1 VEPEPEPEPSQPLPG
16 DAAPDDPGVAGIGLP
31 SWVDEAGWAQRF
43 GGLCEEREPE
53 DPVTAFYD
61 DPDVGPPP
69 DSEQESWELLTAR
82 AKQDGAEYEELIA
95 RLAAAGVS
103 ESAHVAGEGPV
114 PGSPQG
120 PAAGFGQ
127 GRPLDTAA
135 PSTVVSGLADET
147 SGEDRAFTG
156 VTDDELMGLV
166 GARQR
171 LISRQHWEELTAVA
185 EFIRRRPHPEAD
197 PAMVSCGMPEAASDD
212 AAADLAA
219 QLHVTAGMA
228 AGLIHLAR
236 DLVVKLPLT
245 RAALRDGIIDIDKA
259 RTIAMTCLLLTPA
272 EARRAE
278 RILFG
283 LDVGEMTGWMVRDRI
298 GRAVIEVNP
307 EAARRRR
314 EAAQRNGRV
323 EVFPELSGNTH
334 ISGRELPPELAL
346 AAIGNI
352 DARARQLRA
361 AGIAGD
367 MDCLRTLAYLEMLG
381 APLPTAPTPT
391 PSPAPG
397 PAPGTVSGQDGTSSG
412 RDGTGTG
419 ASAGTSAEGP
429 GNGGSDLGAPG
440 NDPGGPGND
449 PGGPGND
456 PGAPGS
462 DPRNGPGGP
471 GPGGPQ
477 DGTPGEGTGPGRVP
491 PGFAA
496 KVNLTVA
503 LADLTLPLLTFL
515 GLAERPGTMSRI
527 GPVDPDLA
535 RTLAAAAARNPDSTW
550 CITVTGTD
558 HRPVAHG
565 CGRPPPRGRKR
576 RRGQRGAAW
585 QGQPDE
591 PARAGPVG
599 QPGDNHDPPGTGTI
613 RLNIAALTGNTTG
626 TGTGEFE
633 FALENLA
640 GPCDHRHQAAGHD
653 PGVTLKH
660 LTGILNQC
668 CTFLTCR
675 RPHRQCDYEHSKPFE
690 KGGRTC
696 LCEGG
701 PVCRHHHR
709 DKQAPGWHLEYGENR
724 GWFRWTTASGRTYTT
739 KTTQYPD

>member
-1 VEPEPEPEPSQPLPG
+1 MDDTLPPPDSPFASPAG
-16 DAAPDDPGVAGIGLP
+16 GGPDDAAPSSCIGLP
-31 SWVDEAGWAQRF
+31 SWIDEAGWAQRF
-43 GGLCEEREPE
+43 GDLCVEQEPE
-53 DPVTAFYD
+53 DPVSAFYD
-61 DPDVGPPP
+61 DPDVRPPP

-82 AKQDGAEYEELIA
+82 ARQDGAEYEELIA
-95 RLAAAGVS
+95 RLAAAGYS

-114 PGSPQG
+114 PGSPEG

-135 PSTVVSGLADET
+135 PSTVVSGLADEA
-147 SGEDRAFTG
+147 SGEDRAFTD
-156 VTDDELMGLV
+156 VTDDQLMGLV

-171 LISRQHWEELTAVA
+171 LVARQHWEELTAVA

-259 RTIAMTCLLLTPA
+259 RTIAMTCLLLTPE

-283 LDVGEMTGWMVRDRI
+283 LDAGQMTGWMIRDRI
-298 GRAVIEVNP
+298 AAAVMEVNP
-307 EAARRRR
+307 EAARKRR

-323 EVFPELSGNTH
+323 EVFPELSGNSH

-361 AGIAGD
+361 AGVAGD

-381 APLPTAPTPT
+381 APLPTAP
-391 PSPAPG
+391 APG
-397 PAPGTVSGQDGTSSG
+397 PGTDG
-412 RDGTGTG
+412 
-419 ASAGTSAEGP
+419 
-429 GNGGSDLGAPG
+429 
-440 NDPGGPGND
+440 
-449 PGGPGND
+449 
-456 PGAPGS
+456 
-462 DPRNGPGGP
+462 
-471 GPGGPQ
+471 
-477 DGTPGEGTGPGRVP
+477 GTGPGTTADSPGTGADGGDGRGGPRPATPDSGTVP

-503 LADLTLPLLTFL
+503 LADLTVPLLTFL
-515 GLAERPGTMSRI
+515 GLADRPGTMSRI

-535 RTLAAAAARNPDSTW
+535 RTLATAAARNPDSTW

-565 CGRPPPRGRKR
+565 CGRPPPRKPGKRGRGKR
-576 RRGQRGAAW
+576 AA
-585 QGQPDE
+585 
-591 PARAGPVG
+591 A
-599 QPGDNHDPPGTGTI
+599 QPGSGHDPPGTGTI

-626 TGTGEFE
+626 TGGAGNLEFT
-633 FALENLA
+633 LENLA
-640 GPCDHRHQAAGHD
+640 GPCDHSHQAAGHD

-709 DKQAPGWHLEYGENR
+709 DKQAPGWHLEHGENR
-724 GWFRWTTASGRTYTT
+724 GWFTWTTASGRTYTT
-739 KTTQYPD
+739 KPTQYPD

>member
-1 VEPEPEPEPSQPLPG
+1 MDDKLPPPDASFSSPAGGGPDATGPSSW
-16 DAAPDDPGVAGIGLP
+16 VGLP
-31 SWVDEAGWAQRF
+31 SWVDEAGWTQRF
-43 GGLCEEREPE
+43 GDLCIEQEPE

-69 DSEQESWELLTAR
+69 DSEQESWEMLTAR

-95 RLAAAGVS
+95 RLAAAGIS

-114 PGSPQG
+114 PGSPEG

-127 GRPLDTAA
+127 GRPLDGAA
-135 PSTVVSGLADET
+135 PSTVISGLADEA
-147 SGEDRAFTG
+147 SGEDRAFKD
-156 VTDDELMGLV
+156 VTDDQLMGLV
-166 GARQR
+166 GARAR

-185 EFIRRRPHPEAD
+185 EFIRRRPHPDAD
-197 PAMVSCGMPEAASDD
+197 PALAEYGMPEAASED

-236 DLVVKLPLT
+236 DLIVKLPLT

-259 RTIAMTCLLLTPA
+259 RIIAMQCLLLTPE

-283 LDVGEMTGWMVRDRI
+283 LGIEEMTRGMIRDRI
-298 GRAVIEVNP
+298 GCVVIAVNP
-307 EAARRRR
+307 DAARKRR
-314 EAAQRNGRV
+314 EDAERNGRV

-334 ISGRELPPELAL
+334 ISGRELPPALAL
-346 AAIGNI
+346 LADQNI
-352 DARARQLRA
+352 DARARQFKA
-361 AGIAGD
+361 AGVAGD
-367 MDCLRTLAYLEMLG
+367 MDRLRTLTFLEMLG
-381 APLPTAPTPT
+381 CGTPY
-391 PSPAPG
+391 PASPP
-397 PAPGTVSGQDGTSSG
+397 
-412 RDGTGTG
+412 
-419 ASAGTSAEGP
+419 
-429 GNGGSDLGAPG
+429 
-440 NDPGGPGND
+440 
-449 PGGPGND
+449 
-456 PGAPGS
+456 
-462 DPRNGPGGP
+462 DPRAGMAAHHPGDDGD
-471 GPGGPQ
+471 GG
-477 DGTPGEGTGPGRVP
+477 TVP

-496 KVNLTVA
+496 KVNLTISQ
-503 LADLTLPLLTFL
+503 ADLTIPLLTFL
-515 GLAERPGTMSRI
+515 GLAERPGMMSRV

-565 CGRPPPRGRKR
+565 CGRPPPRDRKR
-576 RRGQRGAAW
+576 GRGKRGAAR
-585 QGQPDE
+585 QGQPDQ
-591 PARAGPVG
+591 PARDGPAH

-626 TGTGEFE
+626 TGAGDLEFT
-633 FALENLA
+633 LENLA
-640 GPCDHRHQAAGHD
+640 GPCDHSHQAAGHD
-653 PGVTLKH
+653 PGVKLRH
-660 LTGILNQC
+660 LTGILNQY

-690 KGGRTC
+690 QGGRTC

-709 DKQAPGWHLEYGENR
+709 DKQAPGWHLEAGENR
-724 GWFRWTTASGRTYTT
+724 GWFRWTTASGRKYTT

>member
-1 VEPEPEPEPSQPLPG
+1 VDGTLPPPDSPFPSPAG
-16 DAAPDDPGVAGIGLP
+16 GGPDGLDVSACIGLP
-31 SWVDEAGWAQRF
+31 SWIDEAGWAQRF
-43 GGLCEEREPE
+43 GDLCMEQEPE
-53 DPVTAFYD
+53 DPVSAFYD

-69 DSEQESWELLTAR
+69 YSEQESWELLTAR
-82 AKQDGAEYEELIA
+82 ASQDGAEYEELIA
-95 RLAAAGVS
+95 RLAAAGHS
-103 ESAHVAGEGPV
+103 ESAHVKGDGPV
-114 PGSPQG
+114 PGSPEG

-135 PSTVVSGLADET
+135 PSTVICGLADEA
-147 SGEDRAFTG
+147 SGEQRSFTD
-156 VTDDELMGLV
+156 VTDDQLMGLV
-166 GARQR
+166 GARAR
-171 LISRQHWEELTAVA
+171 LVARQHWEELTAVA

-197 PAMVSCGMPEAASDD
+197 PAMASYGMPEAASDD

-259 RTIAMTCLLLTPA
+259 RTIAMQCLLLTPE

-283 LDVGEMTGWMVRDRI
+283 LDVEEMTGWMVRDRI
-298 GRAVIEVNP
+298 GRAVMEVNP
-307 EAARRRR
+307 EAARKRR

-361 AGIAGD
+361 AGMAGD

-381 APLPTAPTPT
+381 APLPATPDPGT
-391 PSPAPG
+391 GSPDDAG
-397 PAPGTVSGQDGTSSG
+397 PAPE
-412 RDGTGTG
+412 TGT
-419 ASAGTSAEGP
+419 AAEGP
-429 GNGGSDLGAPG
+429 GNSADSGDGPG
-440 NDPGGPGND
+440 DDGNGRGGPR
-449 PGGPGND
+449 P
-456 PGAPGS
+456 
-462 DPRNGPGGP
+462 
-471 GPGGPQ
+471 
-477 DGTPGEGTGPGRVP
+477 GTPGGGTVP

-496 KVNLTVA
+496 KVNLTIS

-535 RTLAAAAARNPDSTW
+535 RTLAAAAARNPGSKW
-550 CITVTGTD
+550 CITITGTD

-565 CGRPPPRGRKR
+565 CGRPPPRKRGKRGRGKR
-576 RRGQRGAAW
+576 AAA
-585 QGQPDE
+585 E
-591 PARAGPVG
+591 PGG
-599 QPGDNHDPPGTGTI
+599 EHDPPGTGTM

-626 TGTGEFE
+626 PGGAGNLEFT
-633 FALENLA
+633 LENLA
-640 GPCDHRHQAAGHD
+640 GPCDHKHQAAGHD

-668 CTFLTCR
+668 CTFITCR
-675 RPHRQCDYEHSKPFE
+675 RPHATSDYEHSKPFE
-690 KGGRTC
+690 QGGRTC

-709 DKQAPGWHLEYGENR
+709 NKQAPGWHLEAGENR
-724 GWFRWTTASGRTYTT
+724 GWFTWTTASGRTYTT
-739 KTTQYPD
+739 KPTQYPD

>member
-1 VEPEPEPEPSQPLPG
+1 MDDTLPPPDSPFASPAG
-16 DAAPDDPGVAGIGLP
+16 GGPDDAAPSSCIGLP
-31 SWVDEAGWAQRF
+31 SWIDEAGWAERF
-43 GGLCEEREPE
+43 GDLYEEREPE

-82 AKQDGAEYEELIA
+82 AQQDGAEYEELIA
-95 RLAAAGVS
+95 RLAAAGYS
-103 ESAHVAGEGPV
+103 ESAHVTGEGPV
-114 PGSPQG
+114 PGSPEG

-135 PSTVVSGLADET
+135 PSTIMSGLADEA
-147 SGEDRAFTG
+147 SGEDRAFKD
-156 VTDDELMGLV
+156 VTDDQLMGLV
-166 GARQR
+166 GARER
-171 LISRQHWEELTAVA
+171 LVARQHWEELTAVA
-185 EFIRRRPHPEAD
+185 EFIRRRPHPAAD
-197 PAMVSCGMPEAASDD
+197 PAVLVYGMPEAASDD

-245 RAALRDGIIDIDKA
+245 RAALRDGVIDIDKA
-259 RTIAMTCLLLTPA
+259 RIIAMACLLLTPE

-278 RILFG
+278 RVLFG
-283 LDVGEMTGWMVRDRI
+283 LGIEEMTRGMIRDRI
-298 GRAVIEVNP
+298 GCAVIAVNP
-307 EAARRRR
+307 AAARKRR
-314 EAAQRNGRV
+314 EEAEKTKRV

-334 ISGRELPPELAL
+334 ISGRELPPALAL
-346 AAIGNI
+346 LADQNI
-352 DARARQLRA
+352 DARARHFRA
-361 AGIAGD
+361 AGVAGD
-367 MDCLRTLAYLEMLG
+367 MDCLRALAYLEMLG
-381 APLPTAPTPT
+381 AGTPH
-391 PSPAPG
+391 PASPPG
-397 PAPGTVSGQDGTSSG
+397 PAAGTTADNPGNGTAAEDPGNGDPGTTAD
-412 RDGTGTG
+412 
-419 ASAGTSAEGP
+419 GP
-429 GNGGSDLGAPG
+429 GNDGYGPGGNGGEDGNGG
-440 NDPGGPGND
+440 NDPGGPR
-449 PGGPGND
+449 P
-456 PGAPGS
+456 
-462 DPRNGPGGP
+462 
-471 GPGGPQ
+471 
-477 DGTPGEGTGPGRVP
+477 GTPGGGTVP

-496 KVNLTVA
+496 KVNLTIS
-503 LADLTLPLLTFL
+503 LADLTIPLLTFL
-515 GLAERPGTMSRI
+515 GLAGRPAMMSRA

-565 CGRPPPRGRKR
+565 CGRPPPRKPGKRGRGKR
-576 RRGQRGAAW
+576 AA
-585 QGQPDE
+585 
-591 PARAGPVG
+591 A
-599 QPGDNHDPPGTGTI
+599 QPGSGHDPPGTGTI

-626 TGTGEFE
+626 TGGAGNLEFT
-633 FALENLA
+633 LENLA
-640 GPCDHRHQAAGHD
+640 GPCDHSHQAAGHD

-709 DKQAPGWHLEYGENR
+709 DKQAPGWHLEHGENR
-724 GWFRWTTASGRTYTT
+724 GWFTWTTASGRTYTT
-739 KTTQYPD
+739 KPTQYPD

>member
-1 VEPEPEPEPSQPLPG
+1 VDPEPSQPLPG
-16 DAAPDDPGVAGIGLP
+16 DPAPDGPDDEAVPSACIGLP

-43 GGLCEEREPE
+43 GDLCIEQEPE
-53 DPVTAFYD
+53 DPVSAFYD

-69 DSEQESWELLTAR
+69 DSEQESWEMLTAR
-82 AKQDGAEYEELIA
+82 ARQDGAEYQELIA
-95 RLAAAGVS
+95 RLAAAGQS
-103 ESAHVAGEGPV
+103 ESAHVKGEGPV
-114 PGSPQG
+114 PGSPEG

-127 GRPLDTAA
+127 GRPLDAAA
-135 PSTVVSGLADET
+135 PSTVMSGLADEA
-147 SGEDRAFTG
+147 SGEDRAFQD
-156 VTDDELMGLV
+156 VTDDQLMGLV

-171 LISRQHWEELTAVA
+171 LVARQHWEELTAVA

-245 RAALRDGIIDIDKA
+245 RAALRDGIIDLDKA
-259 RTIAMTCLLLTPA
+259 RTIAMSCLLLTQA

-361 AGIAGD
+361 AGMAGD

-381 APLPTAPTPT
+381 APLPAAPTPT
-391 PSPAPG
+391 PSPAPAPG
-397 PAPGTVSGQDGTSSG
+397 PAPGTVPGQDGTSSGQDGTSSG
-412 RDGTGTG
+412 TG
-419 ASAGTSAEGP
+419 AGTSAEGP
-429 GNGGSDLGAPG
+429 GNGGNDPGGPG
-440 NDPGGPGND
+440 NDPRGPGND
-449 PGGPGND
+449 PGGPGN
-456 PGAPGS
+456 
-462 DPRNGPGGP
+462 

-477 DGTPGEGTGPGRVP
+477 DGTPGGGTGPGRVP

-515 GLAERPGTMSRI
+515 GLAERPGTISRI

-550 CITVTGTD
+550 CITITGAD

-576 RRGQRGAAW
+576 RRGQRGAAR
-585 QGQPDE
+585 QGQPAE
-591 PARAGPVG
+591 PARDGPAG

-613 RLNIAALTGNTTG
+613 RLNIAALTGNTTHAG
-626 TGTGEFE
+626 GACELEFR
-633 FALENLA
+633 LENLA
-640 GPCDHRHQAAGHD
+640 GPCDHAQQAAGHD
-653 PGVTLKH
+653 PGVKLKH
-660 LTGILNQC
+660 LTGILNQH
-668 CTFLTCR
+668 CTYLTCR
-675 RPHRQCDYEHSKPFE
+675 RPHRQCDYEHSTPFE
-690 KGGRTC
+690 EGGRTC

-709 DKQAPGWHLEYGENR
+709 DKQAPGWHLEHGENR
-724 GWFRWTTASGRTYTT
+724 GWFRWTTASGRKYTT